1 MWLPRTPLTCTT
13 SAYNTILIRIM
24 TIILALSQTVPKI
37 KQARMHVPCGTADNT
52 PAYCS
57 SISKGLVP
65 ESAAGRW
72 DGPPDEC
79 PAEHCT
85 EGTSHTKVRRS
96 YTSPSEMR
104 RKTCKLCM
112 LEDRASS
119 GIRSWHCTLRHQMY
133 ARGNC
138 SCAYY
143 ACSASGIHTLH
154 RPPSRK
160 LVRAGRH
167 HCTAPPPVNCKPVVL
182 PKRPRAKLCNEHAIH
197 GPVSARQEHRQWMAT
212 WCLWSADL
220 TQGQRG

>member
-1 MWLPRTPLTCTT
+1 MAATHSSHLHHISSTT
-13 SAYNTILIRIM
+13 IKIM
-24 TIILALSQTVPKI
+24 TKILALRQTVPKV
-37 KQARMHVPCGTADNT
+37 KQARMHVPYGTADNM

-57 SISKGLVP
+57 STSKGLVP

-72 DGPPDEC
+72 DRPPDER

-85 EGTSHTKVRRS
+85 EGTSHTKGRRS
-96 YTSPSEMR
+96 YTTPSEMR
-104 RKTCKLCM
+104 RNICKLCM
-112 LEDRASS
+112 LENRASS
-119 GIRSWHCTLRHQMY
+119 GISSWHCTLCHQMC

-160 LVRAGRH
+160 SVRAGRH
-167 HCTAPPPVNCKPVVL
+167 HCSAHPHVNSTPVML
-182 PKRPRAKLCNEHAIH
+182 SKRPRAKLCNEQSIP
-197 GPVSARQEHRQWMAT
+197 GPVSARQEHRESTAT
-212 WCLWSADL
+212 WCSWSADL